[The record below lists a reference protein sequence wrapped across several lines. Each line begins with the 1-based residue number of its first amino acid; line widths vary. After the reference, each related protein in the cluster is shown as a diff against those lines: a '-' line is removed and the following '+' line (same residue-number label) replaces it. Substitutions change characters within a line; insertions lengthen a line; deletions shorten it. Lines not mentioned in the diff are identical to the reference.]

1 MKLSSVARRSVF
13 TGTLVVLAA
22 VPIQAQETEAV
33 YRTPPPELAA
43 LVDAPP
49 APGVSLGPDGQTLLI
64 MTRPGAPSIAEVSA
78 PELRLAGL
86 RINPR
91 NNGPSRGSTMIRL
104 AFQSLDGDERP
115 VTGLPDAPRI
125 ADVRWS
131 PDGAHVAFSLRL
143 NEHIEL
149 WVAAVESGEARK
161 LMDPAHNAAYVGSPF
176 GWVSDG
182 QSLLARTIPADRGP
196 APAEAAVP
204 TGPVIQETTGEAA
217 PNRTYQD
224 LLQNPHD
231 ERVFEHYA
239 TSQLVRVD
247 LEGNV
252 TPMGVPALIGGVS
265 PSPDGTYALVQTTP
279 RPYSYLVPASRF
291 PTRIEVWDMD
301 GTVVSE
307 IADLPLQDKVPTGFG
322 SVPTG
327 ERSISWRAD
336 APATLVW
343 TEALDGGDA
352 NAEAED
358 RDRVAMLAAPFTAE
372 PTTLATLPLRF
383 GGVMWSED
391 GFALVAESWFA
402 TREVRM
408 YEVDPDAPGEQRTV
422 FEFSM
427 EDSYGNPGS
436 PMLTTSRFGTSVLRT
451 ADGGRTLFLT
461 GQGAS
466 PEGNRPF
473 LRKMDRETGDIEEVF
488 RSEAP
493 YYEMP
498 VELIDD

>member
-1 MKLSSVARRSVF
+1 MKLSSVARRWLF
-13 TGTLVVLAA
+13 TGTLAA
-22 VPIQAQETEAV
+22 LVAMPLQAQESDTEAV

-49 APGVSLGPDGQTLLI
+49 APGVSLGPDGRTLLI

-91 NNGPSRGSTMIRL
+91 NNGPSRGATMIRL

-115 VTGLPDAPRI
+115 VTGVPDAPRI

-131 PDGAHVAFSLRL
+131 PDGAHVAFSLRMD
-143 NEHIEL
+143 EHIEL
-149 WVAAVESGEARK
+149 WVADAASGEARK
-161 LMDPAHNAAYVGSPF
+161 LMDPALNAAYFGSPF

-231 ERVFEHYA
+231 ERVFEYYA

-247 LEGNV
+247 LDGNV
-252 TPMGVPALIGGVS
+252 TPMGDPDLIRGVS
-265 PSPDGTYALVQTTP
+265 PSPEGTFALVQTTH

-291 PTRIEVWDMD
+291 PNRIEVWDMD

-327 ERSISWRAD
+327 VRSISWRAD

-343 TEALDGGDA
+343 T
-352 NAEAED
+352 
-358 RDRVAMLAAPFTAE
+358 
-372 PTTLATLPLRF
+372 
-383 GGVMWSED
+383 
-391 GFALVAESWFA
+391 
-402 TREVRM
+402 
-408 YEVDPDAPGEQRTV
+408 
-422 FEFSM
+422 
-427 EDSYGNPGS
+427 
-436 PMLTTSRFGTSVLRT
+436 
-451 ADGGRTLFLT
+451 
-461 GQGAS
+461 
-466 PEGNRPF
+466 
-473 LRKMDRETGDIEEVF
+473 
-488 RSEAP
+488 
-493 YYEMP
+493 
-498 VELIDD
+498 